1 MVNIVYECHV
11 LMYFFQLGKSISDF
25 HMHTAPS
32 LSHTTEHLWKSCYLV
47 TISVFCVR
55 LFGRYAYVRILVS
68 NFPYIMWPWSVC
80 ERVEQRREKYASV
93 CMCYILFVVCGSNP
107 ALSNGGN
114 PSSVWCGMAKLRERA
129 QFQWNELMSMN
140 SLSKWP
146 RKAFHFH
153 SAYHIV
159 GWIEMNCEQHTLP
172 SASNHQPSLSLSISL
187 PYTDFLIRIVCAHSI
202 YWAIQKYV
210 ENLSILKSIN
220 FQLIIG
226 QSLNFAS
233 SFAWLIFATA
243 RA

>member
-55 LFGRYAYVRILVS
+55 LFGRYAYVWILVL

-93 CMCYILFVVCGSNP
+93 CMCYILFVVCWSNP

-202 YWAIQKYV
+202 YW
-210 ENLSILKSIN
+210 LSYSKICRKFIY
-220 FQLIIG
+220 FEID
-226 QSLNFAS
+226 
-233 SFAWLIFATA
+233 
-243 RA
+243 